1 MSAAP
6 TTFLMTAVCECG
18 AVHRFSGK
26 HYDVARA
33 QCGRFFWALQPKR
46 NGAMKM
52 FPWPGP
58 NLTREQMTGKKS
70 AEQIVKGM
78 NK

>member
-1 MSAAP
+1 MNAAP
-6 TTFLMTAVCECG
+6 TTFLMTVNDCPCG
-18 AVHRFSGK
+18 TQHRFTAK
-26 HYDVARA
+26 HYDVGRA

-58 NLTREQMTGKKS
+58 NLTREEMKALQPS
-70 AEQIVKGM
+70 ADKEAK
-78 NK
+78 